1 MYEIYKIKIIDK
13 KFLLED
19 TYPKEE
25 KMYHSRWKGSH
36 YEAGFKY
43 GNLLFKNNKKPNFD
57 KLINSEKLEYSKKAY
72 QIYNKFYPE
81 ILDEIQGVA
90 DGLRIDFDIVFAFL
104 SSMYVFTEDAFCSCI
119 GISNSR
125 GICLA
130 RNSDFDKSIKSLTD
144 SALYRINHTYS
155 FIGNT
160 TAMIQME
167 DGVNEKGVACGLT
180 FVYPTVRG
188 VGFNAGF
195 LIRYILEK
203 CSTVNQARNFLE
215 NVDIGSSQNIIVIDK
230 SGEILL
236 AELNSNDRYFEQ
248 INDGCIYRTNHFI
261 SNKMNKYKT
270 NIKDDIHSHER
281 YKTIENANSD
291 LLDINDIKSLLSG
304 GFGFMCQYDKS
315 QKFDTL
321 WSSIYDL
328 KENKIYR
335 CEGNPSRK
343 KYSIDRRW

>member
-1 MYEIYKIKIIDK
+1 
-13 KFLLED
+13 
-19 TYPKEE
+19 
-25 KMYHSRWKGSH
+25 MYHSRWKGSH

-72 QIYNKFYPE
+72 QIYNKFYSE
-81 ILDEIQGVA
+81 ILDEIQGFA
-90 DGLRIDFDIVFAFL
+90 DGLKIDFDIVFAFL
-104 SSMYVFTEDAFCSCI
+104 ASMYVFTGDVFCSCI
-119 GISNSR
+119 CISNSR
-125 GICLA
+125 GIFLA
-130 RNSDFDKSIKSLTD
+130 RNSDFDKSIKNLTD
-144 SALYRINHTYS
+144 SAFYKIDNEYS
-155 FIGNT
+155 FVGNT

-167 DGVNEKGVACGLT
+167 DGINRKGLACGLT

-203 CSTVNQARNFLE
+203 CSTVDQARVFLE

-230 SGEILL
+230 SGKILL

-248 INDGCIYRTNHFI
+248 INGGCIYRTNHFI
-261 SNKMNKYKT
+261 SNKMAKYKAE
-270 NIKDDIHSHER
+270 IEDDIYSHDR
-281 YKTIENANSD
+281 YETLEYANSS
-291 LLDINDIKSLLSG
+291 LFDIDDIKSLLSG
-304 GFGFMCQYDKS
+304 RFGFMCQYDRNS
-315 QKFDTL
+315 QFDTL

-328 KENKIYR
+328 KNNKIYR

-343 KYSIDRRW
+343 KYCIDKRW

>member
-1 MYEIYKIKIIDK
+1 
-13 KFLLED
+13 
-19 TYPKEE
+19 
-25 KMYHSRWKGSH
+25 MYHSRWKGSH

-43 GNLLFKNNKKPNFD
+43 GSLLFKNNKTPNFD
-57 KLINSEKLEYSKKAY
+57 KLINSEKLEYSKKVY

-81 ILDEIQGVA
+81 ILDEVQGFA
-90 DGLRIDFDIVFAFL
+90 DGLNIDFDIVFAFL
-104 SSMYVFTEDAFCSCI
+104 SSMYVFTEDVFCSCI

-125 GICLA
+125 GVFLA
-130 RNSDFDKSIKSLTD
+130 RNSDFDKSIKNLTD
-144 SALYRINHTYS
+144 SAFYKLDNSYT

-167 DGVNEKGVACGLT
+167 DGMNEKGLACALT

-203 CSTVNQARNFLE
+203 CSTVNQARVFLE
-215 NVDIGSSQNIIVIDK
+215 NVDIGSSQNVIVIDN

-236 AELNSNDRYFEQ
+236 AELNAEDRYFEQ
-248 INDGCIYRTNHFI
+248 ISSGCIYRTNHFI
-261 SNKMNKYKT
+261 SDRMSKYQVK
-270 NIKDDIHSHER
+270 IKDDICSHDR
-281 YKTIENANSD
+281 YKTLKNSSSD
-291 LLDINDIKSLLSG
+291 LLDESDLKPLLSG
-304 GFGFMCQYDKS
+304 KFGFMCQYDRSK
-315 QKFDTL
+315 QFDTL

-328 KENKIYR
+328 KENRIYR

-343 KYSIDRRW
+343 TYFIDKRW